1 MITCSRD
8 LGVLYLNEYSRLSN
22 LYPCAF
28 ISSSFIDGPF
38 YLECSAPMTWVE
50 RSSFID
56 SQTWFHLPPES
67 GLSSTESPAAS
78 PASASSRPGAA
89 RCLRACSRVGAAA
102 ASVPPP
108 PERGGRCLPS
118 RLPKGSASLCLQAAA
133 FSSPGSSFLQITLA
147 RSVSPSSVTRFPDL
161 CHPS

>member
-8 LGVLYLNEYSRLSN
+8 LGVLYSNEYSRVSN

-28 ISSSFIDGPF
+28 IPSSFIHGPF
-38 YLECSAPMTWVE
+38 YHVCSAPVTWVE
-50 RSSFID
+50 RSSFIV
-56 SQTWFHLPPES
+56 SQTWFHPPSES
-67 GLSSTESPAAS
+67 GLCSTESPAAC

-89 RCLRACSRVGAAA
+89 PYLGACSRVGAAA

-118 RLPKGSASLCLQAAA
+118 RLPKGSASLYLQAAT
-133 FSSPGSSFLQITLA
+133 FSPPGSSLLQMTMA

-161 CHPS
+161 CHPR